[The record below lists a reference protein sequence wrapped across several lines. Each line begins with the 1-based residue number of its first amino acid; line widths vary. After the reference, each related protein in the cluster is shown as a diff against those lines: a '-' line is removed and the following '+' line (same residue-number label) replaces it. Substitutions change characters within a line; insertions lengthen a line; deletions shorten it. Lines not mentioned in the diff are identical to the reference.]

1 MTTTIALWSLLGWSL
16 LGCSVESGGYE
27 LPSVLSYVAFSPDG
41 REARIAGFAGG
52 DYVVQDEA
60 AGSGFD
66 VRFTVE
72 EGVVVDQIYIPEH
85 YPSGRDSYAGVLVE
99 HPAPPAGYDVSVARL
114 DAVRLRLDAWS
125 PNASFFVRI
134 ENTAPDE
141 SLLGGD
147 ILLSF
152 ITDGVVLDDILLY

>member
-1 MTTTIALWSLLGWSL
+1 M
-16 LGCSVESGGYE
+16 
-27 LPSVLSYVAFSPDG
+27 
-41 REARIAGFAGG
+41 
-52 DYVVQDEA
+52 
-60 AGSGFD
+60 
-66 VRFTVE
+66 
-72 EGVVVDQIYIPEH
+72 
-85 YPSGRDSYAGVLVE
+85 
-99 HPAPPAGYDVSVARL
+99 ARL

-134 ENTAPDE
+134 ENTGE